1 MDIKGLQRTA
11 WDCKGLQGTARD
23 YKGLQRAVMDSKGL
37 NYKTK
42 YNLINGISKGAKSG
56 GF

>member
-1 MDIKGLQRTA
+1 M
-11 WDCKGLQGTARD
+11 GLQGTARD

-37 NYKTK
+37 NHKTK